1 MVATSGDVM
10 VWGDNTCMALGIST
24 RASGRKRPFPVALI
38 DKTAPSGLKRLLPKC
53 KQVVASGVHTVAVTV
68 DGDLYS
74 WGVNDE
80 GQLGRPIPEGDD
92 EAPAVPG
99 LVSLGGK
106 KSKDD
111 DDDGNKV
118 TSAVATDAAT
128 FALTE
133 GGTVYGTGV
142 FKDDGEVGFSPE
154 NTGRQQTPTPMAGM
168 GMGHAPVAAM
178 AAGNT
183 HLVLLTE
190 AATTAGSSGGKGG
203 KAAGT
208 GTTGTKVL
216 TAGAGGQG
224 QLGRVGQ
231 RLSQR
236 TATHTLLAPAPVKM
250 PRGSGRPVA
259 VFAGGWHTMVIT
271 DTDKVVGWGLNNW
284 GQLGIP
290 VTGGCVYT
298 PVVIKSLSGIGVT
311 QLACGEHHTLALKS
325 DGTVLSFG
333 RAAYGRL
340 GRPAG
345 VPLEMGDAAC
355 AEPAAVTF
363 PFSSTATAGGGG
375 NKVLIV
381 SVSAGMKESAAVDD
395 DGVVYCWGSG
405 SGNMQGRGDDEDDVW
420 APEAIP
426 EKEAYP
432 YWRPRE
438 QKIVAVSMGAQ
449 HVAMIASPGHK
460 AP

>member
-10 VWGDNTCMALGIST
+10 VWGDNTCMALGITT

-68 DGDLYS
+68 NGDLYS

-80 GQLGRPIPEGDD
+80 GQLGRPIPAEDD

-99 LVSLGGK
+99 LVSLGGDK
-106 KSKDD
+106 KTDD
-111 DDDGNKV
+111 VKV
-118 TSAVATDAAT
+118 TSVVATDAAT
-128 FALTE
+128 FALTQ

-142 FKDDGEVGFSPE
+142 FKDDGEVGFSPK
-154 NTGRQQTPTPMAGM
+154 NPGRQQTPVPMAGT
-168 GMGHAPVAAM
+168 GAGQASVAAM

-190 AATTAGSSGGKGG
+190 PSRSGGGGSGGGGKGG
-203 KAAGT
+203 KVGSGSRSGGGSGAAA
-208 GTTGTKVL
+208 VL

-236 TATHTLLAPAPVKM
+236 LANHTLLHPAPVKM

-284 GQLGIP
+284 GQLGVSSSDGCLHVP
-290 VTGGCVYT
+290 VVVKSLSAGCVYSH
-298 PVVIKSLSGIGVT
+298 VY
-311 QLACGEHHTLALKS
+311 TLNLRLK
-325 DGTVLSFG
+325 
-333 RAAYGRL
+333 A
-340 GRPAG
+340 
-345 VPLEMGDAAC
+345 
-355 AEPAAVTF
+355 
-363 PFSSTATAGGGG
+363 
-375 NKVLIV
+375 
-381 SVSAGMKESAAVDD
+381 
-395 DGVVYCWGSG
+395 
-405 SGNMQGRGDDEDDVW
+405 
-420 APEAIP
+420 
-426 EKEAYP
+426 
-432 YWRPRE
+432 
-438 QKIVAVSMGAQ
+438 
-449 HVAMIASPGHK
+449 
-460 AP
+460 